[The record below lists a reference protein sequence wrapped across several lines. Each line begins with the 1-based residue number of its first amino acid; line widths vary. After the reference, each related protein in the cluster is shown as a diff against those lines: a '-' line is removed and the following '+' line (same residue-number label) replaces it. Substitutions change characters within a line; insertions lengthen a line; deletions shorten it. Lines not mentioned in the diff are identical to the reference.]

1 MNKFLAALL
10 VAATTTLAWA
20 DVPMTQG
27 EVIKLDKPAGR
38 VTLKHGEIKNMDM
51 PPMTMV
57 FRVRDAKML
66 DSVAVGDR
74 VRFAVEKINGQYT
87 VTTLSKA
94 P

>member
-10 VAATTTLAWA
+10 VAATSTLVQAEG
-20 DVPMTQG
+20 PMSQG
-27 EVIKLDKPAGR
+27 EIVKLDKPAGR

-66 DSVAVGDR
+66 DGVAVGDR
-74 VRFAVEKINGQYT
+74 VRFVVEKLNGQYT
-87 VTTLSKA
+87 VTTLNKA